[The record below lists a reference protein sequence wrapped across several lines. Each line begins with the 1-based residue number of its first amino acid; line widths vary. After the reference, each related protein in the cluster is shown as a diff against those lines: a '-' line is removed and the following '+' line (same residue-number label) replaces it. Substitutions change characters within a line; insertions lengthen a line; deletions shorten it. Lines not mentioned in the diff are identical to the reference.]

1 MKDRKTPF
9 FYAGFVGSFQITFI
23 ILKLCGAITWNWWLV
38 MIPLLIGAVAPIVF
52 LVILLTVAII
62 QSFFK
67 KW

>member
-1 MKDRKTPF
+1 MSNRKSIF
-9 FYAGFVGSFQITFI
+9 FYAGFFGSHQITFI

-38 MIPLLIGAVAPIVF
+38 MIPTIAAVLCPVCVLGVLFAM
-52 LVILLTVAII
+52 VIT

>member
-9 FYAGFVGSFQITFI
+9 FYAGFFGSFQITFI

-38 MIPLLIGAVAPIVF
+38 MIPTFLGVVFPVGFMVVLFAVALIW
-52 LVILLTVAII
+52 
-62 QSFFK
+62 SMFK

>member
-1 MKDRKTPF
+1 MSNRKSIF

-38 MIPLLIGAVAPIVF
+38 MIPTFLGVVFPVGFMVVLFAVALIW
-52 LVILLTVAII
+52 
-62 QSFFK
+62 SMFK

>member
-38 MIPLLIGAVAPIVF
+38 MIPTFLGVVFPVGFMVVLFVVALIW
-52 LVILLTVAII
+52 
-62 QSFFK
+62 SMFK

>member
-9 FYAGFVGSFQITFI
+9 SYAGFVGSFQITFI

-38 MIPLLIGAVAPIVF
+38 MIPTFLGVVFPVGFMVVLFAVALIW
-52 LVILLTVAII
+52 
-62 QSFFK
+62 SMFK